1 MKVIPIDEIREQTS
15 LIFKC
20 LKVLP
25 ERSRKR
31 LVYISVIQVS
41 LALLDLVGVALIGVL
56 GTIAVAGVQSKQSSG
71 LVLKFLEMVGI
82 QNLEFQL
89 QVGLLGVVAMM
100 ALLSR
105 TLLSVIFARKTLN
118 FLSYQGAL
126 ISSEL
131 VSKLLSKP
139 LLKINEV
146 GTQERIYALTAGVMS
161 IVLSVLGTVVT
172 IVSDLAL
179 LLLLAL
185 VLLLVDPFVALTS
198 IIGLTLVSIQL
209 YRILH
214 NRAYSLGAEEAMYGI
229 KSNEILIEV
238 IETYREATV
247 RDRKSRY
254 AEIFG
259 NLRIKLASAKA
270 EAAFM
275 PYIGK
280 YVIEACILIGAVLVS
295 AYQFLQKDAAA
306 AITSLA
312 VFLAAGAR
320 IAPALLRVQQ
330 GLLSIKSGLGS
341 SSPTISLINELV
353 GSEIEKSNYS
363 QTPTQNHYGFEP
375 TVSLKDVNYSY
386 PNSKTAALSEFSL
399 KLDAGKSLAI
409 VGASG
414 AGKST
419 LADIVL
425 GVIELETNQGF
436 AEISGMSPI
445 EAIKK
450 WPGAIGYVPQK
461 VEIINGTIKE
471 NVCLGF
477 DATLIENELV
487 FRSLEIAQLD
497 SFVKSLDHGLETIL
511 GEKGS
516 RLSGGQKQRI
526 GIARAFLTNP
536 HLVVLD
542 EATSALDGQ
551 TEFDFVELLEEIR
564 RSTGITLI
572 TIAHRLSTIQN
583 ADTVLFME
591 SGRVKGQG
599 TFAELREQ
607 ISDFENLVNLMQLKT
622 D

>member
-1 MKVIPIDEIREQTS
+1 MKLVPVKEIREQAN
-15 LIFKC
+15 LILQC
-20 LKVLP
+20 LRVLP

-31 LVYISVIQVS
+31 LVYISIIQVS

-56 GTIAVAGVQSKQSSG
+56 GTIAVAGVQSRQSSG
-71 LVLKFLEMVGI
+71 LVLKFLEMLGI

-89 QVGLLGVVAMM
+89 QVGLLGVAAMA

-105 TLLSVIFARKTLN
+105 TLLSVVFAKKTLN
-118 FLSYQGAL
+118 FLSFQGAL
-126 ISSEL
+126 ISNEL
-131 VSKLLSKP
+131 ALKLLSKP
-139 LLKINEV
+139 LLRINEV
-146 GTQERIYALTAGVMS
+146 GTQERIYALTTGVMS
-161 IVLSVLGTVVT
+161 IVLSVLGTTVT

-179 LLLLAL
+179 LLLLAF

-198 IIGLTLVSIQL
+198 IVGLTLVSIQL

-214 NRAYSLGAEEAMYGI
+214 NRAYILGAEEAMFGI
-229 KSNEILIEV
+229 KSNETLIEV

-247 RDRKSRY
+247 RDRKSHY
-254 AEIFG
+254 AKKFG
-259 NLRIKLASAKA
+259 DLRIKLASAKA

-295 AYQFLQKDAAA
+295 AYQFIQKDAAA

-341 SSPTISLINELV
+341 SSPTILLIEELSKTRV
-353 GSEIEKSNYS
+353 EEKHYS
-363 QTPTQNHYGFEP
+363 STPIQDHKGFEP
-375 TVSLKDVNYSY
+375 TVTLKDIRYSY
-386 PNSKTAALSEFSL
+386 SNSTRLALSGIT
-399 KLDAGKSLAI
+399 LDLETGKNLAI

-425 GVIELETNQGF
+425 GVIDLGPNDGS
-436 AEISGMSPI
+436 ARISGLPPV
-445 EAIKK
+445 EAIKR

-461 VEIINGTIKE
+461 VEIVNGTVKE

-477 DATLIENELV
+477 DSSIIEDKVV
-487 FRSLEIAQLD
+487 FDALRIAQLD
-497 SFVKSLDHGLETIL
+497 SFVLELEHGLETIL

-516 RLSGGQKQRI
+516 RLSGGQRQRI

-536 HLVVLD
+536 LLVVLD

-551 TEFDFVELLEEIR
+551 TEYDFVQLLEKIR
-564 RSTGITLI
+564 KIKGITLI

-583 ADTVLFME
+583 ADDVLYLE
-591 SGRVKGQG
+591 AGEVKGQG
-599 TFAELREQ
+599 SFAELRKNNP
-607 ISDFENLVNLMQLKT
+607 DFERLVDLMQLRT
-622 D
+622 N